1 LEVQSAFVKDRQI
14 LDRILVA
21 DEVVDDARK
30 NQKELVLFKVDFEK
44 AYDWVDWGYLDD
56 VMRHMASPAL
66 WR

>member
-1 LEVQSAFVKDRQI
+1 VKDRQI

-21 DEVVDDARK
+21 DEVVYDARK

-56 VMRHMASPAL
+56 VMRHMAFPAL

>member
-1 LEVQSAFVKDRQI
+1 VQSAFVKDRQI

-56 VMRHMASPAL
+56 VMRHMAFPVL

>member
-1 LEVQSAFVKDRQI
+1 VQSAFVKDRQI

-21 DEVVDDARK
+21 DEVVYDARK

>member
-1 LEVQSAFVKDRQI
+1 VQSAFVKDRQI